1 MTLAARGRLVPV
13 CPALRLQDEKP
24 APTPRSCPRGPVPST
39 RWQSLPH
46 AHVQQALRACASGDP
61 DLDPS
66 LVPGAHRPF
75 AFAAARFTPSSAPA
89 RGRRSRSLS
98 LHSLSRNC
106 QADRP
111 LAGVHRP
118 PPPRTAFL
126 EKLPRHRSSAARRD
140 PSPVAQDCGQRA
152 ADAPGSFCKLPP
164 PAGARAGAGECAR
177 GRC

>member
-1 MTLAARGRLVPV
+1 MSQSAQRSGCRTKSQRPPRAPVPAVRSLPPGGSPCPMPTSSKHCAPAHPATRTWTPAWSPGLTDRLRSPPLALPPAR
-13 CPALRLQDEKP
+13 LRLG
-24 APTPRSCPRGPVPST
+24 AAGPGHCRCTRFPGTVRLTVLWQVST
-39 RWQSLPH
+39 
-46 AHVQQALRACASGDP
+46 A
-61 DLDPS
+61 
-66 LVPGAHRPF
+66 
-75 AFAAARFTPSSAPA
+75 
-89 RGRRSRSLS
+89 
-98 LHSLSRNC
+98 
-106 QADRP
+106 
-111 LAGVHRP
+111 P